1 MNRGWQA
8 RSAPTKTDCVAG
20 HVGLELRNVVA
31 NYPFES
37 SRSAFAQMVALR
49 QQAVTEDY
57 IRARKAQGQPYDDA
71 LLEQEASASMWRNTQ
86 KENRIDNRRRFRTFT
101 TGVALVVLGVV
112 GQILG
117 SLPHLP
123 FGIVPCQ

>member
-1 MNRGWQA
+1 MCQQWL
-8 RSAPTKTDCVAG
+8 SV
-20 HVGLELRNVVA
+20 VGLILELVGFLLIVREW
-31 NYPFES
+31 Y
-37 SRSAFAQMVALR
+37 SAFAQMVALR
-49 QQAVTEDY
+49 QQAATEDY

-71 LLEQEASASMWRNTQ
+71 LLKQEASASMWRNTQ